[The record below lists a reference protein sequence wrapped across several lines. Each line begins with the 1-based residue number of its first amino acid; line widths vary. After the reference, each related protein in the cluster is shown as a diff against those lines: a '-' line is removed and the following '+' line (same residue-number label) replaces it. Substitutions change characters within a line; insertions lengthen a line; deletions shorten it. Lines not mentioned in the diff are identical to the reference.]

1 MGTTFSR
8 RLLAIFCN
16 FFIIFFCVNAYAE
29 YCFEVPDRKVH
40 EASTRANRIVFQMGV
55 DAYSSFEEILNKN
68 IERANSK
75 IGKIR
80 KGAETLE
87 WIYAKIGENIRD
99 RDINTSVLTKED
111 RGYLNFLMDK
121 HSVERG
127 RSTRGLVG
135 VGIKEIALFKRIMQD
150 DRMKYGEDSEDN
162 FSTINDVIS
171 FYNRL
176 TRIGFIISQTAFEF
190 KHPEPRQYWDY

>member
-1 MGTTFSR
+1 
-8 RLLAIFCN
+8 
-16 FFIIFFCVNAYAE
+16 
-29 YCFEVPDRKVH
+29 
-40 EASTRANRIVFQMGV
+40 
-55 DAYSSFEEILNKN
+55 
-68 IERANSK
+68 
-75 IGKIR
+75 
-80 KGAETLE
+80 LE

-150 DRMKYGEDSEDN
+150 DRMKYGEDREDN